1 MSLSEPAKK
10 QKLAY
15 ASSGIGTTTHLSMER
30 IKTATGVD
38 ITHVPYK
45 GAAPAVAD
53 VVAGRIDLIF
63 DSVSTSG
70 PLVRSGKLKVLAVM
84 ANQRSSFFPDA
95 PTLAEEGA
103 DPGLTVYFCI
113 FAPAKTPPAI
123 IARLNEE
130 FAKAIKTPRVQD
142 FYRTYTLRPEGN
154 SAAEFAEF
162 LKSDRAIASKV
173 FTALG
178 IKPGA
183 APP

>member
-1 MSLSEPAKK
+1 M
-10 QKLAY
+10 
-15 ASSGIGTTTHLSMER
+15 
-30 IKTATGVD
+30 TGVQ
-38 ITHVPYK
+38 TCALP
-45 GAAPAVAD
+45 
-53 VVAGRIDLIF
+53 IF
-63 DSVSTSG
+63 GYALPFVK
-70 PLVRSGKLKVLAVM
+70 SGKLKVLAVM